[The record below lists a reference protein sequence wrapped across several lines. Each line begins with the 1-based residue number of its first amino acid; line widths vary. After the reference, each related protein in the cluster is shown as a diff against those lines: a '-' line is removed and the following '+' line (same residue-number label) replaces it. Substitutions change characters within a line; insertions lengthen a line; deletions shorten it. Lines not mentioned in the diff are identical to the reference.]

1 MAALNLG
8 VAGGLARMISSIAP
22 VITLCQINYNDPRTF
37 AGAMGRAIAKRAV
50 ELEKAAIPDA

>member
-1 MAALNLG
+1 
-8 VAGGLARMISSIAP
+8 MISSIAP
-22 VITLCQINYNDPRTF
+22 VITLGQINYNDPRTF